1 MASPDE
7 PAEGGDQPVRGRLA
21 YEKPTIAWEQPL
33 VERTSLM
40 AGCGKTP
47 STPGEDCSSSGLYGS

>member
-1 MASPDE
+1 MAPPDE
-7 PAEGGDQPVRGRLA
+7 PSDGGARPAAGRLA
-21 YEKPTIAWEQPL
+21 YEKPSITWEQPL

-47 STPGEDCSSSGLYGS
+47 STPGEDCNTTGLFGS